1 MQDCWCRYF
10 QIIFQ
15 PYYSFLVR
23 FNDIFL
29 LEYGNGQWQHDNA
42 LNQYSYAFGGS
53 DTNNV
58 NSASCRA
65 GFTAVGHMCLVLPAN
80 DAAFQTDGQV
90 TCADSGSTMYVP
102 ESIHQNTVM
111 AVMLEQWVSSN
122 S

>member
-1 MQDCWCRYF
+1 MKLY
-10 QIIFQ
+10 
-15 PYYSFLVR
+15 
-23 FNDIFL
+23 L
-29 LEYGNGQWQHDNA
+29 LSEYGNGQWSHQNA

-53 DTNNV
+53 DTNNI

-111 AVMLEQWVSSN
+111 AVMLEQWVSYNGLKS
-122 S
+122 